1 MFPDNEYKPND
12 ELTSNSEPSS
22 GSTTPT
28 PDYTSGQWSGSPYGS
43 AGTSDN
49 SYGATGGSYDASG
62 NSYGSSPNTYGPS
75 SSAYSGSNPFGSSG
89 GFGGS
94 NTPPTPPHTGKVK
107 AAKVK
112 KGWTAPKLIALCLAC
127 AIVGGCV
134 SGGAFALVSTGRN
147 QQATNTSTSTVLE
160 SDRTPTTNV
169 QTNQVS
175 AGEEMSVSEI
185 YNAYS
190 GSVVSIQVS
199 SESGSGAGTGFV
211 ITDDGYIVTC
221 HHVIDGATDIAV
233 TFSDSTSYPAT
244 LVGSDADNDIAVL
257 KIDATGL
264 KPVVLGDSSQ
274 LQVGDTVTTIGN
286 ALGTLA
292 NTTTTGVVSAL
303 DRAIEMSDGSVINV
317 LQTDCTVNSGNS
329 GGPLFN
335 AYGEVIGIVNA
346 KYSSNGYSSS
356 ASIEGIGFAIPYA
369 DVSSKITD
377 LMQYGYITGKPSLG
391 ITVSTVSALDAQRYN
406 MVVGAYVNSVTDGS
420 CAQTAGLQQGDIIT
434 GVDGQE
440 ITTYEELVNAKNE
453 RSAGDQMTLD
463 VWRNGETL
471 TITVTLDE
479 EVPTNDTTSDSSTD
493 NSQPQDGQD
502 YGSQDYNNMSP
513 EDFFNYFFGQG
524 GNGQGGW

>member
-1 MFPDNEYKPND
+1 MFPDNEYRPNE
-12 ELTSNSEPSS
+12 ELHSNSDPGS
-22 GSTTPT
+22 GSTTPS
-28 PDYTSGQWSGSPYGS
+28 YTSGEWSGSPYGS
-43 AGTSDN
+43 AGASDN

-62 NSYGSSPNTYGPS
+62 NSYGATSNTYGPS
-75 SSAYSGSNPFGSSG
+75 SNAYSGTNPFGSSS
-89 GFGGS
+89 GGS
-94 NTPPTPPHTGKVK
+94 YPPPPGDGKPKAVK
-107 AAKVK
+107 AK

-127 AIVGGCV
+127 ALVGGCV
-134 SGGAFALVSTGRN
+134 SGGAFALVSTSRN
-147 QQATNTSTSTVLE
+147 QQAVNTSTVLE
-160 SDRTPTTNV
+160 SDRTTTNV
-169 QTNQVS
+169 QTSQVS
-175 AGEEMSVSEI
+175 AGEEMTVSEI

-264 KPVVLGDSSQ
+264 KPVVLGDSSL

-346 KYSSNGYSSS
+346 KYSSSGYSST

-369 DVSSKITD
+369 DVADKITD

-479 EVPTNDTTSDSSTD
+479 EVPTDDTASDSSTD
-493 NSQPQDGQD
+493 NSQSQNDQSQD
-502 YGSQDYNNMSP
+502 SQDYSSMTP

-524 GNGQGGW
+524 GYGQGGW